1 MNYRQKKKRNKGKI
15 TLIIGAAG
23 MLRERDCERI
33 RRNVEHQL
41 KNGNVVLLP
50 TYLHVEA
57 IITQGEKARVRVEQ
71 EKIKYITGT
80 GVRI

>member
-23 MLRERDCERI
+23 MLRERDCEKI

-41 KNGNVVLLP
+41 KNGDVVLLP
-50 TYLHVEA
+50 AYLHVEA